1 MIEHVELQQGRFE
14 KITGLLQGIY
24 RHEGDGMSVVT
35 RALIEDAL
43 TEAAL
48 GSEDAQLA
56 LDREGDKKA

>member
-1 MIEHVELQQGRFE
+1 MIKHVELQKGRFE
-14 KITGLLQGIY
+14 RITTLLQNIY
-24 RHEGDGMSVVT
+24 RHEGDDMSVVT
-35 RALIEDAL
+35 RALLEDAL